1 MDDEFRT
8 YDTSIL
14 MYHNSIIFYKREDNW
29 HKLCQYDVVTNQLTE
44 IEGYKILEPTS
55 EDIRYHIMFS

>member
-14 MYHNSIIFYKREDNW
+14 MYGNSIIFYKREESW
-29 HKLCQYDVVTNQLTE
+29 HKLCVYDVVKNELNE
-44 IEGYKILEPTS
+44 IDEYKILEPT
-55 EDIRYHIMFS
+55 